1 MHNAPSAVYDLQGR
15 KIEILNVEKLNKQ
28 MGQNRS
34 TFQPFNFLTLKP
46 GIYIVRGKKTV
57 IK

>member
-1 MHNAPSAVYDLQGR
+1 M
-15 KIEILNVEKLNKQ
+15 LNVEKLNKQ

-34 TFQPFNFLTLKP
+34 SFQPFNFSTLKR
-46 GIYIVRGKKTV
+46 GIYIVNGKKVV